1 MRLVYADFNLAFE
14 LRENEAMV
22 VIIENQHLFA
32 EIVNELIQQCA
43 GQDGGFVLSD
53 SDKIKTIS
61 KEMQFIMNPFLI
73 DCNEKKIIQKLY
85 QEIELVALE
94 EYIEYMSSVHSE
106 IINCLDKLFAAVP
119 YVVSYN
125 IDQNIPSLLKAYNVQ
140 IDAAAENLLEKLIN
154 YLRVLNQL
162 CHIHVIGF
170 VNLKTFLSDEEVMQ
184 LYEFAFYQKI
194 QLILFENVQ
203 KSVLQGEKTCI
214 IDKDQ
219 CIININ

>member
-14 LRENEAMV
+14 LKENEAMV

-85 QEIELVALE
+85 QVALE

-106 IINCLDKLFAAVP
+106 IINCLDKLSAAVP
-119 YVVSYN
+119 YAVSYN

-140 IDAAAENLLEKLIN
+140 IDAEAENLLEKLIN

-162 CHIHVIGF
+162 CHM
-170 VNLKTFLSDEEVMQ
+170 K
-184 LYEFAFYQKI
+184 K
-194 QLILFENVQ
+194 
-203 KSVLQGEKTCI
+203 
-214 IDKDQ
+214 
-219 CIININ
+219 